1 MDYNEEIFPNP
12 HEYVPDRWISDDAAK
27 IKRLESG
34 FAAFSKGSRGCIGIN
49 LAMAEIYLTIGV
61 LIRRFRAVGQ
71 PKTGINIREIFGV
84 IFDEAITL
92 CLEEAQDQK

>member
-12 HEYVPDRWISDDAAK
+12 HDFVPDRWISDDAAK
-27 IKRLESG
+27 LKRLEGG

-61 LIRRFRAVGQ
+61 LTRRFRPFGQ
-71 PKTGINIREIFGV
+71 PKTDIKTREIFGV
-84 IFDEAITL
+84 IFGEAVTIRL
-92 CLEEAQDQK
+92 DEAQD